1 MPLAL
6 LDHDEPT
13 FIRVTAKEGRAQPK
27 RVQTRVSEY
36 DLRSQLQLPGA
47 VSSVV
52 CLAKARQIR
61 NVVTRRSKDNGVEY
75 VEGLG
80 AELDAPTFSPERE
93 LAEDRGVKI
102 PELG

>member
-1 MPLAL
+1 MK
-6 LDHDEPT
+6 DEHG
-13 FIRVTAKEGRAQPK
+13 RKVT
-27 RVQTRVSEY
+27 TRVSED
-36 DLRSQLQLPGA
+36 DLSPQLQLPGA
-47 VSSVV
+47 VSRIV
-52 CLAKARQIR
+52 CFAKARQIR
-61 NVVTRRSKDNGVEY
+61 NVVARRSKNNGIEY